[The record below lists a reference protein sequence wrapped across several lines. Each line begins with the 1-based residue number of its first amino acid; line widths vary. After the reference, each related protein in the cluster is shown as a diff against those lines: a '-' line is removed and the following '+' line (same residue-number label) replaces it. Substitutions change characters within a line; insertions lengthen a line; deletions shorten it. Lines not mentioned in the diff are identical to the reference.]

1 MVTGTNII
9 GFSII
14 ALILIAFLIS
24 LIFIFQQGRWYIKIL
39 TTAAAFILVFGT
51 IVVWKNIQGTPKHT
65 IDLEGLTVKAY
76 IIQEP
81 QKDHPGKIWLW
92 AFDPKGP
99 NEPINFETPYS
110 KQLHRELSENK
121 GLKEGR
127 AQRFRQKQGDQT
139 WQSDK
144 QFQLFDPD
152 PIAKK

>member
-1 MVTGTNII
+1 MLTGSNII

-14 ALILIAFLIS
+14 ALILIAFIIS
-24 LIFIFQQGRWYIKIL
+24 LFFIFLKGKWYIKVI

-51 IVVWKNIQGTPKHT
+51 ISVWKNIQGTPKIT
-65 IDLEGLTVKAY
+65 TNLEGLLVKAY
-76 IIQEP
+76 IIREP

-92 AFDPKGP
+92 AVDPNG
-99 NEPINFETPYS
+99 NDEPMNFETPYS
-110 KQLHRELSENK
+110 KQLHRELAENR

-127 AQRFRQKQGDQT
+127 AQRFRKKQGDQT
-139 WQSDK
+139 WESDK